1 VTRYTRHRHAHRVK
15 VEETTRCPNPVYLEY
30 IAPGGDP
37 ALGVLATPCKRWACD
52 HCGKGKRAEALKL
65 ARHVADTGRD
75 WDPRQPLRFVTLT
88 RPMATPADIHD
99 SDDWKR
105 ASADLSELVKAG
117 RRRWS
122 RPGATHKLEYL
133 RVTESTKRGRIHLH
147 LITWGHWVPKCTD
160 KGRRA
165 RGLPTGKGSGS
176 PCYCCHHHRPPAL
189 TRSGGCA
196 VCETPRP
203 CIQRL
208 AHRHGWGWVEV
219 RRIRSPK
226 QAAVY
231 VAKYLGKQAAEDW
244 PRHVRRLSYSRHAAG
259 GATLGKIHAAWVAEV
274 HRRMADPS
282 HNDAG
287 RVIDRTFIGI
297 VPRPSLYQP
306 RPPPTR
312 PLRWFS
318 HATGE
323 QTPAPF

>member
-1 VTRYTRHRHAHRVK
+1 MTRYTRHRHAHRVK
-15 VEETTRCPNPVYLEY
+15 VEDRTRCPNPVYLEY

-37 ALGVLATPCKRWACD
+37 ALGILATPCKRWACD

-65 ARHVADTGRD
+65 IRHVAETGRD

-88 RPMATPADIHD
+88 RPMETPADIHNPA
-99 SDDWKR
+99 DWKR
-105 ASADLSELVKAG
+105 ASADLSELVKAA
-117 RRRWS
+117 RRWWS
-122 RPGATHKLEYL
+122 RPNATHKLEYL

-160 KGRRA
+160 KGRRS

-176 PCYCCHHHRPPAL
+176 PCYCP
-189 TRSGGCA
+189 
-196 VCETPRP
+196 ETRP
-203 CIQRL
+203 CIQKL

-219 RRIRSPK
+219 RRIRSAE
-226 QAAVY
+226 QAAGY
-231 VAKYLGKQAAEDW
+231 LAKYLGKQTETEW
-244 PRHVRRLSYSRHAAG
+244 PRHVRRVSYSRHAAG
-259 GATLGKIHAAWVAEV
+259 GATLGTIHAAWVAEV

-287 RVIDRTFIGI
+287 RVIDRTFIGV

-306 RPPPTR
+306 RPPPTK